1 MVHYKYRKKELRR
14 KKSTHYNHDV
24 PLRVIEKSN
33 DYDSI
38 LHASHACRRNVDL
51 APSMQLQ

>member
-14 KKSTHYNHDV
+14 KKSTHYNHDM